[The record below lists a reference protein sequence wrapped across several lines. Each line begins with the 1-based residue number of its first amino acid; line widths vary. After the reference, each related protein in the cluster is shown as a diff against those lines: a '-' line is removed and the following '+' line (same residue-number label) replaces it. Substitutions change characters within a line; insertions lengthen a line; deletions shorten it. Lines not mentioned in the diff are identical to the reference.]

1 MFLQILSVIGAVC
14 LFLFGMKLISD
25 SLQKMSGQRM
35 RRVIHRLT
43 NTKGR
48 GFFSGFA
55 LTSLI
60 QTSSASTL
68 LVVGLVN
75 AGVISLMNSVPL
87 IIGANLGTT
96 VKLWLIST
104 LGFQFDIGAYALIL
118 VAAGFPFLFM
128 KLPALKS
135 FGEFLIGFAILF
147 LGLFY
152 MKSVFPIADEH
163 SVFYQ
168 WVQNTSQSGFPGV
181 LLFVLLGIVI
191 TSIIQSSS
199 AAITLTFVLCYHGV
213 VDFPMA
219 VALVLGQN
227 IGTTVTVN
235 IGALVGS
242 VNAKRAALA
251 HLFMNLITVLLLL
264 PFFNYFVM
272 ATQMSVESIFQIDLT
287 NPNHLPL
294 GLTFVHTVFNILLSL
309 IMLPSVAILLKLT
322 EFILPA
328 SKSTTGNL
336 KIIEDGLFATSE
348 FSLLHAKTSMIRF
361 AVQVKK
367 MFSRISILLV
377 EKKNKKYNAIFQEIV
392 DSEKRATAVNNE
404 ISDYL
409 AKISQRDISRESS
422 RIILKMIEIS
432 DEIEKISSLQL
443 QFAQTVE
450 LKNAGKAWFDQEM
463 RESLDT
469 LIQITN
475 DAAEIMIEN
484 LSGDFIQVNFDEA
497 TSCHE
502 QFATSMKSIKQKYN
516 PGSKPV
522 ELPNESIEYFNQML
536 LILEKISDGV
546 FEVSR
551 IVLKS
556 ASVNGNQS

>member
-1 MFLQILSVIGAVC
+1 MLLQILSVVGAVC
-14 LFLFGMKLISD
+14 LFLYGMKVMSD

-35 RRVIHRLT
+35 RRVIHGLT
-43 NTKGR
+43 NTRGR

-75 AGVISLMNSVPL
+75 AGVISLISSIPL

-96 VKLWLIST
+96 VKLWLISA

-118 VAAGFPFLFM
+118 VLVGFPFLFM
-128 KLPALKS
+128 KSSTLKNS
-135 FGEFLIGFAILF
+135 GEFLIGFAILF
-147 LGLFY
+147 IGLFY
-152 MKSVFPIADEH
+152 MKSMFPDADEH

-168 WVQNTSQSGFPGV
+168 WVQNTSQSGFPGI
-181 LLFVLLGIVI
+181 LLFVLLGVVI

-219 VALVLGQN
+219 VAMVLGQN

-235 IGALVGS
+235 IGALVGN
-242 VNAKRAALA
+242 VNAKRAALS
-251 HLFMNLITVLLLL
+251 HLFMNLITVLLIL
-264 PFFNYFVM
+264 PFFAFFVM
-272 ATQMSVESIFQIDLT
+272 LAQLAAESMFHIDLT

-294 GLTFVHTVFNILLSL
+294 GLTFAHTFFNLLLSL
-309 IMLPSVAILLKLT
+309 IMLPSVGMILKLT

-328 SKSTTGNL
+328 GKNPSGKL

-348 FSLLHAKTSMIRF
+348 FSLLHAKTSLIRF
-361 AVQVKK
+361 AVQVKR
-367 MFSRISILLV
+367 MFSKIGVLLV
-377 EKKNKKYNAIFQEIV
+377 EKKDKKFIAVLQEII
-392 DSEKRATAVNNE
+392 DAEKKASTLNNE
-404 ISDYL
+404 ISEYL
-409 AKISQRDISRESS
+409 AKISQRDISKESS

-432 DEIEKISSLQL
+432 DDIEKISRLQL
-443 QFAQTVE
+443 QFSQIVE
-450 LKNAGKAWFDQEM
+450 LKNSGKAWFDQDM
-463 RESLDT
+463 RGFLESS
-469 LIQITN
+469 IQMVN

-484 LSGDFIQVNFDEA
+484 LSGDLIHVNFDEA
-497 TSCHE
+497 ETCHE
-502 QFATSMKSIKQKYN
+502 QFANHMKNIRQKYN
-516 PGSKPV
+516 PASKPI

-551 IVLKS
+551 TVLKS
-556 ASVNGNQS
+556 ASVNGN